1 MILKDILAQVA
12 EGRNILVLVNRIQQI
27 NVFEKLLKEKEV
39 DDFYII
45 SGKTKVRERTSLLE
59 TLEQLDKGFVL
70 LSTGK
75 YIGEGFDLPQLD
87 TLILAAPFSWKNN
100 LIQYAGRIHRN
111 YKDKSLVRIFDYV
124 DIHVPY
130 LEKMF
135 QKRQV
140 AYRKMDY
147 RVIEGEEKQ
156 FVYVD
161 SRYENVLREDLYSS
175 KIKFKPR
182 QRRLTVL
189 KYSLRLAS

>member
-1 MILKDILAQVA
+1 MQLRFTSFGHLEIEKTKASNFIQLSDWIATDSVRNQLILKDILAQVA

-147 RVIEGEEKQ
+147 RVIEG
-156 FVYVD
+156 
-161 SRYENVLREDLYSS
+161 
-175 KIKFKPR
+175 
-182 QRRLTVL
+182 
-189 KYSLRLAS
+189 